1 MLISKSELALSSKH
15 ALETTT
21 LSQLRLAG
29 EPRADSAFAKLLD
42 SKMQSPPA
50 QLLTVDAAA
59 TSSAQRE
66 RSPFEAIM
74 EMLFDVTRRPDTLP
88 SLEGMPD
95 QKGQQG
101 GGFQVAQLV
110 HRRETESCSFA
121 ASGKVCL
128 ADGSERQFDVA
139 YQMERSEESTSMSI
153 GVFRDPL
160 MLDFAQ
166 PQTRLNQHS
175 VDFDLDSDG
184 QTESMRMPTA
194 EAAVLFLDR
203 NRNGVAD
210 NGSELF
216 GPQSGDGFADLAK
229 LDGDDNGWI
238 DGGDASYADLKLWHL
253 TDDGVSSV
261 RSLAEAGIGALAT
274 ASTATPFTLKE
285 NGESVGQVRASSV
298 WLGEKGG
305 AGSVRQVDVT
315 TTPHT
320 QNA

>member
-1 MLISKSELALSSKH
+1 
-15 ALETTT
+15 
-21 LSQLRLAG
+21 
-29 EPRADSAFAKLLD
+29 
-42 SKMQSPPA
+42 
-50 QLLTVDAAA
+50 
-59 TSSAQRE
+59 
-66 RSPFEAIM
+66 M
-74 EMLFDVTRRPDTLP
+74 EMLFGMTRRPDTLP

-95 QKGQQG
+95 QDGQPG
-101 GGFQVAQLV
+101 TGLPVAQLV

-139 YQMERSEESTSMSI
+139 YQMERSEESTSMSV

-194 EAAVLFLDR
+194 EAAVLFFDR

-229 LDGDDNGWI
+229 LDDDDNGWI
-238 DGGDASYADLKLWHL
+238 DGGDAAYADLQHWQL
-253 TDDGVSSV
+253 TDDGASSV

-320 QNA
+320 QNV